1 MFDFMVEYTTRKRGI
16 MNTFKK
22 EIRNNDKTVDI
33 VFAKSNDK
41 YDVMI
46 NDNYKLIKFSN
57 NKKSFTDSI
66 LGTDIG
72 VNSKGFISVI
82 SISLIIAVTLM
93 GIIVNSCRL

>member
-1 MFDFMVEYTTRKRGI
+1 